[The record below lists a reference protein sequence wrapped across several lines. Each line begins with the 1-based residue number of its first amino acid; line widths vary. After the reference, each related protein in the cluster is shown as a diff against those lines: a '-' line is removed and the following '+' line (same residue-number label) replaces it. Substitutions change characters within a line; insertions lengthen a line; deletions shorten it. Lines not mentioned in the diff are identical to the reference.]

1 MYFLTKT
8 SLKIKFIIDY
18 KNIMNPERLDI
29 IQLIENNPVEK
40 LSNYYQTRLLDKI
53 KGTFDDSDQKIFV
66 ASFYCYLQYDSKTD
80 FVIDMDDVWKWLGFS
95 RKDHFK
101 RVIEKHFIK
110 DIDYKIMLP
119 NSGERKNEGGHNK
132 EKILMNIET
141 FKSSCLLANTE
152 RSKTVRKYYYKLE
165 QLLHELLE
173 EQANELKQEI
183 EEQKQLAQKQEQKL
197 IEQQQKINILEH
209 KPNTHGF
216 NSRRAGYVY
225 MINDRSK
232 PGHYKIG
239 MSYDVD
245 KRLSKLNVASSEAS
259 LQIYHEVKT
268 YDCETLENTVHK
280 ILQPF
285 NILRRREWFFFSN
298 DNELQYALRILHETQ
313 MFLNKFNLESFDDVI
328 KYVTN
333 NANNNI
339 QPKQQLD
346 KVPKQQLDKVPKQ
359 QLDKVPKQQLDKVP
373 KQQLDKV
380 PKQLDEIPKQQ
391 LDKVLKQQLNKIPKQ
406 QLDKVLKQQLNK
418 VSKQQLDKVSKQL
431 DEIQETFEQTNQDFT
446 ETNIYKL
453 TGQQLKNKTGNYKG
467 VFWCTGKSKWRA
479 ALKIHYKEYFLGY
492 FDTELDGA
500 IVYNDYALFLN
511 NTRKTSYTI
520 NDIPEY
526 TPNPRDILEE
536 NLQKQMEMCSSKY
549 IGVSYYSKRKFYV
562 VSIKYQN
569 KTYHLGN
576 NVDETECAK
585 LYNQQALYFNNT
597 FSTNYI
603 LNDIPNYITTPKNI
617 HGEILENKIN
627 KKSSKYY
634 GVTVSKSNKFKA
646 LLVYNKKQIHLGTF
660 TNELDAAKVYNTK
673 AQQLN
678 TEHCCKYKINCNI

>member
-1 MYFLTKT
+1 MDQTVTK
-8 SLKIKFIIDY
+8 SVNFRELVKGG
-18 KNIMNPERLDI
+18 KNILSLELQNRL
-29 IQLIENNPVEK
+29 VEK
-40 LSNYYQTRLLDKI
+40 LNTNFEQDEQRWYVANLYMYMNYHPTNDYPINLEHVFKMVGFANKGNAMKTIKSNFTK
-53 KGTFDDSDQKIFV
+53 
-66 ASFYCYLQYDSKTD
+66 
-80 FVIDMDDVWKWLGFS
+80 
-95 RKDHFK
+95 
-101 RVIEKHFIK
+101 EE
-110 DIDYKIMLP
+110 DYKTSFIPKEKSRWGGSGGEQIML
-119 NSGERKNEGGHNK
+119 
-132 EKILMNIET
+132 NIDT
-141 FKSSCLLANTE
+141 FKNLCMLA
-152 RSKTVRKYYYKLE
+152 KTTQGKQIRKYYVKLE
-165 QLLHELLE
+165 NVYNEIIKE
-173 EQANELKQEI
+173 EIQNK
-183 EEQKQLAQKQEQKL
+183 EQKL

-245 KRLSKLNVASSEAS
+245 KRLSKLNTASSEAT

-298 DNELQYALRILHETQ
+298 DNELQYALQILHETQ

-333 NANNNI
+333 NTNNKTHLK
-339 QPKQQLD
+339 QQLEEMPKQQF
-346 KVPKQQLDKVPKQ
+346 
-359 QLDKVPKQQLDKVP
+359 
-373 KQQLDKV
+373 
-380 PKQLDEIPKQQ
+380 DEIPKQQ
-391 LDKVLKQQLNKIPKQ
+391 LDEMPKQ
-406 QLDKVLKQQLNK
+406 QLDEMPKQQQEEMP
-418 VSKQQLDKVSKQL
+418 KQQLDEMPKQQL
-431 DEIQETFEQTNQDFT
+431 DEMPKQQLEEMPKQQLDEMPKQQLDEQQETFEQTNQDFT

-453 TGQQLKNKTGNYKG
+453 TGQQLKNKTGVYKG

-479 ALKIHYKEYFLGY
+479 ALKIHYKESFLGY

-511 NTRKTSYTI
+511 DTRKTSYTI

-536 NLQKQMEMCSSKY
+536 NLQKQMEMDSSKY
-549 IGVSYYSKRKFYV
+549 IGVSYYSNRKYYV

-576 NVDETECAK
+576 NVDETECDK

-603 LNDIPNYITTPKNI
+603 LNDIPNYITTPKNVHENI
-617 HGEILENKIN
+617 IQNKIN

-660 TNELDAAKVYNTK
+660 TNELDAAKAYNAK